1 MLFDKT
7 IIYSII
13 YIATIFIIDRT
24 KITKKYRFEPLK
36 LLNYL
41 VWFTLSLIAY
51 LIPSKRIELVKFC
64 SNTIMANFAY
74 ENILHPE
81 DFWHSVHHYMTII
94 TIIAGYNTAIK
105 RNHILECVNIYYVA
119 FLSSIFS
126 SIRKLSKIKYGLED
140 IKTII
145 TYHVYRVSYIL
156 AKGWGLHA
164 HYNVIYNEF
173 YNFNFYDKILAGLC
187 FLIHLLQLFFISK
200 IIRN

>member
-1 MLFDKT
+1 MFNKT

-13 YIATIFIIDRT
+13 YTVVIFIIDRT
-24 KITKKYRFEPLK
+24 KITKKYKFEPLK

-51 LIPSKRIELVKFC
+51 LMPTYRLELVKFC
-64 SNTIMANFAY
+64 SNTIVTNFAY
-74 ENILHPE
+74 ETIVHPE
-81 DFWHSVHHYMTII
+81 DFWHSVHHILTII
-94 TIIAGYNTAIK
+94 AIIAGYTSAIK
-105 RNHILECVNIYYVA
+105 KHYILELVNIFYVA
-119 FLSSIFS
+119 FFSSIFS
-126 SIRKLSKIKYGLED
+126 SIRKLTKIKYGIDD

-156 AKGWGLHA
+156 AKGWGIYA
-164 HYNVIYNEF
+164 HYNVI
-173 YNFNFYDKILAGLC
+173 FNNLISMELYHKFLGVLT